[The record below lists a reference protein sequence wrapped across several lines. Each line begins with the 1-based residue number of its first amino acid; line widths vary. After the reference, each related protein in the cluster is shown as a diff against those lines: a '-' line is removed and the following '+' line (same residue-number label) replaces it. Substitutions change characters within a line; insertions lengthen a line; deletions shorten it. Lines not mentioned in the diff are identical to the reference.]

1 MITAYLVGIST
12 HYEGE
17 DIEIR
22 YRIYE
27 NDELVAEKT
36 KLEEYVKPAIVNHT
50 ALMVLLREFDKRKEE
65 QIIVY
70 MNDPS
75 INDQIRGVTQT
86 KNKDVLKASRIT
98 RETLTRSNNSI
109 MIKDVSVDKSAM
121 GRWSKEVEF

>member
-27 NDELVAEKT
+27 NDELVVEKSR
-36 KLEEYVKPAIVNHT
+36 LEEYVKPAIVNHT
-50 ALMVLLREFDKRKEE
+50 ALMILFREFDKKKEE

-70 MNDPS
+70 MNDPA

-86 KNKDVLKASRIT
+86 KNRDVLKASRIT
-98 RETLTRSNNSI
+98 REALNKSSNSI
-109 MIKDVSVDKSAM
+109 MIKDVSKDKEALE
-121 GRWSKEVEF
+121 RWNQEIEF

>member
-27 NDELVAEKT
+27 NDELVAEKSR
-36 KLEEYVKPAIVNHT
+36 LEEYVKPAIVNHT
-50 ALMVLLREFDKRKEE
+50 ALMVLLREFDKKKEE

-86 KNKDVLKASRIT
+86 KNRDVLKASRIT
-98 RETLTRSNNSI
+98 RETITRSNNTI

-121 GRWSKEVEF
+121 ARWSNEVEF

>member
-27 NDELVAEKT
+27 NDELVAEKSR
-36 KLEEYVKPAIVNHT
+36 LEEYVKPAIVNHT
-50 ALMVLLREFDKRKEE
+50 ALMVLLREFDKKKEE

-86 KNKDVLKASRIT
+86 KNRDVLKASRIT

-121 GRWSKEVEF
+121 ARWSNEVEF